1 MLIDMLMVVPLAGAV
16 ALMGIVISEIISIH
30 QKNVRDL
37 HSNIRDYI
45 YTSEKCKRSP
55 THVLFINPIEI

>member
-30 QKNVRDL
+30 QKYDKIIITILIWPQND
-37 HSNIRDYI
+37 
-45 YTSEKCKRSP
+45 
-55 THVLFINPIEI
+55 

>member
-16 ALMGIVISEIISIH
+16 ALMGIVIAEIISIH

-37 HSNIRDYI
+37 RHTCS
-45 YTSEKCKRSP
+45 S
-55 THVLFINPIEI
+55 